1 MANEQNLRRLTSEQ
15 AREIGAKG
23 GKASAES
30 KRKKKLLKEC
40 MIELLDLPPSKVKD
54 YKALVKM
61 GLDPEN
67 IDNRALL
74 TAALFHEAMYGNVSA
89 FKEIRNLIGEDNTN
103 AEDSLKKLDEVLDQ
117 IDGVI

>member
-1 MANEQNLRRLTSEQ
+1 MANEQNLKRLTPKQ
-15 AREIGAKG
+15 ARELGAKG

-40 MIELLDLPPSKVKD
+40 MLELLDLPPSKVKD
-54 YKALVKM
+54 WNALSKM
-61 GLDPEN
+61 GIDPEN

-74 TAALFHEAMYGNVSA
+74 TAALFNKAVYGDVSA
-89 FKEIRNLIGEDNTN
+89 FKEIRNLIGEDNTST
-103 AEDSLKKLDEVLDQ
+103 EDTLKKLDEVLEK